1 MKTEI
6 NKSKVEAQK
15 PEKKFEEKILDE
27 VKEKTKDNVSFSEQL
42 TKDLTPTDL
51 FGSIFQTPDQEKD
64 KILETLFEHP
74 DLRKVADISH
84 SELIDMTVLLTFEK
98 EMDSPLIEYF
108 CETRL
113 ALSFSKDRK
122 SREEIVE
129 IYKTNIYGEM
139 MGEGGMPQ
147 KQGMF
152 SRFKNRFSGG
162 LQ

>member
-1 MKTEI
+1 MSNE
-6 NKSKVEAQK
+6 
-15 PEKKFEEKILDE
+15 EKKFEEKVMNE
-27 VKEKTKDNVSFSEQL
+27 VKEKTQNNVTFSEQL

-51 FGSIFQTPDQEKD
+51 FSSIFQTPEQDKD

-74 DLRKVADISH
+74 DLRKISDITP
-84 SELIDMTVLLTFEK
+84 SEIIDMGVLLTFEK
-98 EMDSPLIEYF
+98 EMDSPLIKYF

-113 ALSFSKDRK
+113 ALSLSKDRK

-139 MGEGGMPQ
+139 AENMPQ
-147 KQGMF
+147 REGMF